1 MSCEYTVAIKFGEQ
15 YTRYVSLPRSS
26 NPPSVSA
33 SSQCAAYGV
42 DWGNII
48 SNGGPFH
55 GGLCLHKDERII
67 AVNAFNC
74 NSPDEKDGPVEI
86 LEPYDNING
95 SCTSQRTYKTP
106 GAHRSLAACQASIVD
121 NSCKS
126 PNICVPPDYCPPG
139 MVCLPSSEF
148 SEISGLASSLENSV
162 CS

>member
-1 MSCEYTVAIKFGEQ
+1 MSCEYTVTVRYLEQ
-15 YTRYVSLPRSS
+15 YTRVVYLPRSN

-33 SSQCAAYGV
+33 SSQCAAYGP

-48 SNGGPFH
+48 SNGGSFH
-55 GGLCLHKDERII
+55 GGLCLHRNERII

-74 NSPDEKDGPVEI
+74 NSPGEKDGPVEI
-86 LEPYDNING
+86 LEPHDNING
-95 SCTSQRTYKTP
+95 ACISVRVYKTP
-106 GAHRSLAACQASIVD
+106 GAHRSLAACQASVD

-148 SEISGLASSLENSV
+148 SEISGLASSLKNEV